1 MEAGKRKVHIL
12 HTVLKSSAHLAKWLK
27 LRDYQYKKFAMYG
40 GWAHHKIGQGAQS
53 RAAAPTLK
61 GASWVGSG
69 IWSGYLLEAP
79 LEVFL
84 SRQRTSWKDYI
95 SHLAWECLGVIQE
108 ELENVAGEKGGLD
121 YLACCYHDLALDQQ
135 QIMDGAK
142 LSWLKS
148 VKNQCVINV
157 KHN

>member
-1 MEAGKRKVHIL
+1 M
-12 HTVLKSSAHLAKWLK
+12 
-27 LRDYQYKKFAMYG
+27 
-40 GWAHHKIGQGAQS
+40 
-53 RAAAPTLK
+53 
-61 GASWVGSG
+61 
-69 IWSGYLLEAP
+69 EAP

-121 YLACCYHDLALDQQ
+121 YLACCYRDLALDQQ

-142 LSWLKS
+142 LS
-148 VKNQCVINV
+148 
-157 KHN
+157 